1 MSRYNGPKTRIN
13 RRFKM
18 AIFPANKASERKPYP
33 PGQHGPRLRRKESEY
48 SLGLNEKQ
56 KLRYMY
62 GLSEKQFRATFDKAK
77 RKEGVTGDNFLML
90 LNLRLDN
97 VIYLLGFARTRR
109 AARQYVNHGHVKI
122 NGHKVDIPSFECSPQ
137 DLIEVRVEKSSQQL
151 ATRSLDGSQYRAIAP
166 WLSLDA
172 GSLKGTVNR
181 LPVAEEL
188 HKDININ
195 PQLIVEFYSR

>member
-18 AIFPANKASERKPYP
+18 AIFAPNKAFERKPYP

-62 GLSEKQFRATFDKAK
+62 GLSEHQFHQTFNKAK

-97 VIYLLGFARTRR
+97 VIFLLGFARTRR
-109 AARQYVNHGHVKI
+109 AARQYVNHGHIRV

-137 DLIEVRVEKSSQQL
+137 DLIEVHTGRSSQQL
-151 ATRSLDGSQYRAIAP
+151 ATRSLDGSQYRATAP
-166 WLSLDA
+166 WLSLESSA
-172 GSLKGTVNR
+172 LKGTINR
-181 LPVAEEL
+181 LPLAEEL

-195 PQLIVEFYSR
+195 LQLIVEFYSR